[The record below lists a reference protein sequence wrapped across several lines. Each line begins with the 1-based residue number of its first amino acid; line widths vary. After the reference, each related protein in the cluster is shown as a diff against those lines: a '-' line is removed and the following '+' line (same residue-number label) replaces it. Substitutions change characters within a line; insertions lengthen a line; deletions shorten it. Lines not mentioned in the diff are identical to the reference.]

1 MNTAGKVG
9 LFGAAL
15 AATFTGAYALGS
27 VTEPLTDRTA
37 TAQHATHTE
46 TEATPIS
53 TALPSGLQVSQD
65 GYTLDLQTPRLAAGQ
80 ESPLRFA
87 IKDNAGKAVTDF
99 TTAHDKELHL
109 IVASRD
115 LNTFRHLHPARAG
128 DGTWSTPVNL
138 PAAGDYRVFADFT
151 PSKKGA
157 TALTLGTDLA
167 VSGNYQPRE
176 LPAQQATAEIDGY
189 TVTLDGYLTTG
200 KMSDLTLNV
209 TKDGK
214 PVTDLEPYLGAYGHL
229 VALRAGDLAYLHVHP
244 EGEPGDGTTKPG
256 PAVSFMATAPTDGAY
271 RLFLDFKHQGTVR
284 TAAFTVHATAAT
296 AGADNPSAHTDHSE
310 GH

>member
-1 MNTAGKVG
+1 MNTAGKIG

-15 AATFTGAYALGS
+15 AATFTGAYALGTA
-27 VTEPLTDRTA
+27 TEPLTDKTG
-37 TAQHATHTE
+37 TAQHAAHTE
-46 TEATPIS
+46 GEVAPNKA
-53 TALPSGLQVSQD
+53 ALPRGLQVSQD
-65 GYTLDLQTPRLAAGQ
+65 GYTLDLQTPRMTAGQ
-80 ESPLRFA
+80 EAPLRFA
-87 IKDNAGKAVTDF
+87 IKDDAGKAVTEY
-99 TTAHDKELHL
+99 TQAHDKELHL

-115 LNTFRHLHPARAG
+115 LNTFRHLHPTRAA

-138 PAAGDYRVFADFT
+138 PSAGDYRVFADFT
-151 PSKKGA
+151 PAKKGA

-167 VSGNYQPRE
+167 ASGSYQPRE
-176 LPAQQATAEIDGY
+176 LPAQQATAEVDGY
-189 TVTLDGYLTTG
+189 TVTLDGALAAG
-200 KMSDLTLNV
+200 KTSALRLIV
-209 TKDGK
+209 AKDGK
-214 PVTDLEPYLGAYGHL
+214 PVTDLDPYLGAYGHL

-256 PAVSFMATAPTDGAY
+256 PGISFMATAPTNGAY

-296 AGADNPSAHTDHSE
+296 AATDSPSAHNDHSE